1 MKKRYIIIAIVLILF
16 LVAALIYAY
25 TKNGT
30 SIRTDEK
37 CASVSVIGG
46 ADGPTS
52 VFIAGK
58 VGGSEMADYKTIT
71 MKDAKTIFAAKGD
84 YLILDVRR
92 EDEFVQVCF
101 FILHVNHLVLK

>member
-1 MKKRYIIIAIVLILF
+1 MRKRYIIIAIVLILF

-37 CASVSVIGG
+37 DASVSVIGG

-58 VGGSEMADYKTIT
+58 IGGEDKVTYKQITI
-71 MKDAKTIFAAKGD
+71 DEAK
-84 YLILDVRR
+84 
-92 EDEFVQVCF
+92 
-101 FILHVNHLVLK
+101 